1 MLYGKA
7 NAPARQLVGVMNK
20 ANELILH
27 ASELFDLR
35 AYEYTVMHK

>member
-20 ANELILH
+20 APLLDGG
-27 ASELFDLR
+27 SMP
-35 AYEYTVMHK
+35 TS